1 MTLRPQLIVLET
13 QPDFPGCDLT
23 ENNATYIKNLLTHE
37 PGLEAH
43 AEQLQAMQRPIHH
56 LATWALRTQ
65 HVQIDYSPAEYKA
78 FSRGFTDFEIIS
90 DLVTPPVAYDTAHA
104 ASRAQR
110 LFIDNE
116 AIADF
121 EIGGR
126 IAVWPEQRP
135 NTYDTIVALGTLRD
149 ESMKQL
155 HARIA
160 GAVIAFEL
168 QRPALDVA
176 S

>member
-1 MTLRPQLIVLET
+1 MTRRPQLIVLET

-23 ENNATYIKNLLTHE
+23 ENNATYIKNLLARE
-37 PGLEAH
+37 PSLEAH
-43 AEQLQAMQRPIHH
+43 AAHLQTMQRPIHD
-56 LATWALRTQ
+56 LATWALRSQ
-65 HVQIDYSPAEYKA
+65 HREVDYSPAELQA
-78 FSRGFTDFEIIS
+78 FSRGFTDFEVIA
-90 DLVTPPVAYDTAHA
+90 DLVTPPAVYDTAHA
-104 ASRAQR
+104 ASRTRQ
-110 LFIDNE
+110 LLVDNE

-121 EIGGR
+121 EVGGR

-135 NTYDTIVALGTLRD
+135 NTYDTIVSLGTLRD